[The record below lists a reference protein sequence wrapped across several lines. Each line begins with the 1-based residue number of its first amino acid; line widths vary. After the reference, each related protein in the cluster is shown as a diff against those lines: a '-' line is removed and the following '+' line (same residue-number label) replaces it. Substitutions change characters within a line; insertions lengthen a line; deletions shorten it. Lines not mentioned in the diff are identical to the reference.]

1 MYITYY
7 YAYLIYNAVS
17 HNLVQSDLSNVKVVY
32 LPPNVTSIMQ
42 PLDQGII
49 KSFKSQYK
57 RLLVQFLLDSIEKF
71 DKLVKPNIKEAIEMI
86 RIAWRNVTADTIEN
100 CWRHSGI
107 LPIEKPIIKKAEQD
121 IEKNSKRIEEL
132 LQDLKDKY
140 SFVPKKSHEPQ
151 QYDVC
156 TVKEFLSSDED
167 LQTGESY
174 TIEEIIADVSN
185 SRESENLEDLK
196 DECENVEDKNL
207 QTYKDPN
214 EAICTIILISH

>member
-1 MYITYY
+1 MKKI
-7 YAYLIYNAVS
+7 
-17 HNLVQSDLSNVKVVY
+17 
-32 LPPNVTSIMQ
+32 P
-42 PLDQGII
+42 
-49 KSFKSQYK
+49 QY
-57 RLLVQFLLDSIEKF
+57 S
-71 DKLVKPNIKEAIEMI
+71 
-86 RIAWRNVTADTIEN
+86 
-100 CWRHSGI
+100 
-107 LPIEKPIIKKAEQD
+107 
-121 IEKNSKRIEEL
+121 
-132 LQDLKDKY
+132 DLKDKY

-185 SRESENLEDLK
+185 SRESEHLEDLK